1 MSIVIFIFIIIITNL
16 FQFDL
21 KIVQSE
27 KALGLIDTIA
37 QKARKNH
44 RRIPTKL
51 PSTNK
56 YQKKP
61 IHSK

>member
-16 FQFDL
+16 LQFEL

-27 KALGLIDTIA
+27 KALGLNDTIT
-37 QKARKNH
+37 QKTRKNH

-56 YQKKP
+56 YQEKA
-61 IHSK
+61 IRSK